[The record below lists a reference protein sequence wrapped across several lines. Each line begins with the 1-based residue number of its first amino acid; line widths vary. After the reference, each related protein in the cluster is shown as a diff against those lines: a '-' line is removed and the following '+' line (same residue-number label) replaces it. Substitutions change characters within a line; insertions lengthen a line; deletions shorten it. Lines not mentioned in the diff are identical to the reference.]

1 MKRISI
7 IAVACAL
14 ALSACGGKEARLQE
28 HLEKGRA
35 FLAQEDFDKAR
46 VEFKNVLQINPKN
59 VDGTMAMAQLLE
71 KQQNWAQAAG
81 TYQRVIEL
89 DATRTD
95 AKTRLARLYLLGGA
109 PDKARELIDEVL
121 KTAPQN
127 PDALVVRA
135 GLGTRKGDNRNA
147 EDDVKAALASAP
159 GHLDATM
166 LLAGLY
172 NNTDRVDQAITL
184 LRDAI
189 AKNAKEI
196 SLRLALA
203 DIYAKREQ
211 SEPAIETLQDILQ
224 LQPKA
229 LSLRVRLASYLVR
242 LKRIDDGEKVL
253 RAGVAQDET
262 NSDAKLALISFLGSQ
277 HGFDAAQTQLQQFI
291 TAEPKLYALQF
302 ALARM
307 QDGNNHADTA
317 KSVLEGIVKSD
328 NIGPDGLRARTT
340 LALMKAK
347 QGDKDGALIL
357 ANQVLRENPKDND
370 ALIVRASLALDQR
383 DAVGAIADLRTV
395 LKDQPTAS
403 NVIRL
408 LASAHV
414 LNNEPQL
421 AHDYL
426 QKGVEANPADNDLRY
441 LYAQLLVQIKQV
453 DKAIEQ
459 YQMLAKVAPD
469 NGVYVDSLFKA
480 QAQKGDWLAA
490 RVIATQLKDAHPNH
504 PLGYYFAGLVEQQ
517 VKNYPASIKEFETA
531 LQKNPEASE
540 PLSALVKTYLILKQP
555 QKALA
560 QLQKIVAQSPKNSL
574 AHNLLGEIYAG
585 QNDLHNAEQEFLK
598 ARVLNPNSVLA
609 YRDLAALKLLQ
620 KDSDAAIRI
629 YREGLKA
636 TGDDASLVF
645 ALAVLYERK
654 GEYDPAIALYD
665 ELIERDPTSQAAMNN
680 LAMVLAS
687 YKSDPQSLE
696 RAKELAARLKGTN
709 NPAYLDTVG
718 WVQYKRSEYD
728 VAVATLGEALRAAP
742 DEPMLRYHLGMALY
756 KKGDAAQ
763 AKENLKKAVDA
774 KVNFAGIDDARA
786 TLAKL

>member
-1 MKRISI
+1 MKPISI
-7 IAVACAL
+7 IIIACAL
-14 ALSACGGKEARLQE
+14 ALTACGGKESRLQE

-59 VDGTMAMAQLLE
+59 VDGIMAMAQLLE
-71 KQQNWAQAAG
+71 KQQNWGQAAG

-89 DATRTD
+89 DATRND

-109 PDKARELIDEVL
+109 PDKARDLIDEVL
-121 KTAPQN
+121 KITPDN

-135 GLGTRKGDNRNA
+135 GLGSRKGDNRNA
-147 EDDVKAALASAP
+147 EDDVNAALAAAP
-159 GHLDATM
+159 GHLDAIM

-172 NNTDRVDQAITL
+172 NNTGRVDQAITV

-211 SEPAIETLQDILQ
+211 SESAVETLQDILR
-224 LQPKA
+224 LQPQA
-229 LSLRVRLASYLVR
+229 LSLRIRLAGYLVR
-242 LKRIDDGEKVL
+242 LKRVDDGEKVM
-253 RAGVAQDET
+253 REGVAQDAS
-262 NSDAKLALISFLGSQ
+262 NSDAKLALISYLGSQ
-277 HGFDAAQTQLQQFI
+277 RGFDTAQHQLQQFI
-291 TAEPKLYALQF
+291 VAEPKGYALQF

-307 QDGNNHADTA
+307 QDANGHADTA
-317 KSVLEGIVKSD
+317 KSALEGIVRADS
-328 NIGPDGLRARTT
+328 IGPDGLRARTT

-347 QGDKDGALIL
+347 QGDTAAALTL
-357 ANQVLRENPKDND
+357 ANEVLKENPKDND
-370 ALIVRASLALDQR
+370 ALLLRASLALDRR
-383 DAVGAIADLRTV
+383 DAVSAIADLRTV

-403 NVIRL
+403 NVIRM

-426 QKGVEANPADNDLRY
+426 QKGVEANPADNELRY
-441 LYAQLLVQIKQV
+441 LYAQLLVQTKQV
-453 DKAIEQ
+453 EQAIEQ
-459 YQMLAKVAPD
+459 YQTLAKQAPD
-469 NGVYVDSLFKA
+469 NGLYADGLFKA

-490 RVIATQLKDAHPNH
+490 RVIANQLKDAHPNH
-504 PLGYYFAGLVEQQ
+504 PLGYYFSGLVEQQ
-517 VKNYPASIKEFETA
+517 VKNYAISIKEFELA
-531 LQKNPEASE
+531 LQKNPAAAE
-540 PLSALVKTYLILKQP
+540 PLSALVKSYLALNQP
-555 QKALA
+555 QKAKA
-560 QLQKIVAQSPKNSL
+560 YLQKIVQQSPESSL

-585 QNDLHNAEQEFLK
+585 LNDLHNAEQEFLK
-598 ARVLNPNSVLA
+598 ARVLNPSSVLA

-620 KDSDAAIRI
+620 KDISGAIGT
-629 YREGLKA
+629 YRDGLKA
-636 TGDDASLVF
+636 TSNDASLAF
-645 ALAVLYERK
+645 ALAVVYERK
-654 GEYDPAIALYD
+654 GEYDAAIALYD
-665 ELIERDPTSQAAMNN
+665 ELIKNDPSSQAAINN

-696 RAKELAARLKGTN
+696 RAKELAVRLKGTN
-709 NPAYLDTVG
+709 NPAYLDTIG

-728 VAVATLGEALRAAP
+728 VAVTTLGEALRAAP

-763 AKENLKKAVDA
+763 AKENLKKAVDTKA
-774 KVNFAGIDDARA
+774 NFSGIDDARA